1 MKVWVDADGCPKMV
15 KEIVFRAVARLKI
28 PTVVVANHEMYIPR
42 SDVISKV
49 LVQKGFDVADHY
61 IIEHV
66 EPFDLVITADIPL
79 AAEIVE
85 RDAFALSPRGEL
97 YTEENI
103 RERLSIRNFMQDIRD
118 HGGSTGGP
126 RPLSERNRREF
137 ASSFDRTLTLLRRR
151 ESPL

>member
-15 KEIVFRAVARLKI
+15 KEIVFRAVERLKLT
-28 PTVVVANHEMYIPR
+28 TVVVANHEMYIPR
-42 SDVISKV
+42 STVISKV
-49 LVQKGFDVADHY
+49 LVQKGFDVADHH
-61 IIEHV
+61 IIENV

-79 AAEIVE
+79 AAEIVTK
-85 RDAFALSPRGEL
+85 DAFALSPRGEL

-126 RPLSERNRREF
+126 RPLRERDRREF
-137 ASSFDRTLTLLRRR
+137 ASSLDRTLTLLRRG